1 VGRSIQSIEVC
12 SKSSRKK
19 EAEKNF
25 TVSVKTPNGT
35 EEKAT
40 LKGLQEWLVSVVPR
54 DKNEPPCLRV
64 NKTHES
70 GPL

>member
-12 SKSSRKK
+12 SKSSGKK

-40 LKGLQEWLVSVVPR
+40 LKGTAGMARLRGSVR
-54 DKNEPPCLRV
+54 
-64 NKTHES
+64 
-70 GPL
+70 